1 MEIRT
6 FVGLFQQFVKEGE
19 ILMPPVARGS
29 GTDSVFSKTGTGK
42 NCPSPVGTAT
52 AACSGDVLI
61 NNQGAVRLGDV
72 VAAHPAAGCGPD
84 GSAIT
89 AASGTVFAN
98 GKNLARIGDLYTG
111 DNIITSGSSNV
122 FAG

>member
-1 MEIRT
+1 
-6 FVGLFQQFVKEGE
+6 
-19 ILMPPVARGS
+19 
-29 GTDSVFSKTGTGK
+29 
-42 NCPSPVGTAT
+42 
-52 AACSGDVLI
+52 
-61 NNQGAVRLGDV
+61 VRLGDV
-72 VAAHPAAGCGPD
+72 VASHPAAGCGPD

-98 GKNLARIGDLYTG
+98 GRNLARIGDLYTG